1 MELTVVGDIAGASQ
15 AVFENTIVQ
24 GALQWNAV
32 LTPVK
37 RRLDLSVGDL
47 CYRAGAGAV
56 GGVGGRLDRCR
67 GVTVGDVI
75 VVNVIIG
82 DVIVVNVIIVD
93 VIIVDVI
100 IVDVIIADVIIV
112 DIVVDIVVDAIVT
125 VIDVTIVIVAVGNW
139 DLDLAVCDLPY
150 SGVGGDY

>member
-1 MELTVVGDIAGASQ
+1 LELTVVGDIAGASQ

-56 GGVGGRLDRCR
+56 GGVGGRLDKCR

-75 VVNVIIG
+75 
-82 DVIVVNVIIVD
+82 IVDVIIVD

-150 SGVGGDY
+150 SGVGGDC

>member
-67 GVTVGDVI
+67 SVTVGDVI
-75 VVNVIIG
+75 VVN
-82 DVIVVNVIIVD
+82 
-93 VIIVDVI
+93 VI

-112 DIVVDIVVDAIVT
+112 DIVVDIVVDIIVVD
-125 VIDVTIVIVAVGNW
+125 VIVVDVAVVIVAVGNW
-139 DLDLAVCDLPY
+139 DLDLAVCNLPY
-150 SGVGGDY
+150 SGVGGDC

>member
-1 MELTVVGDIAGASQ
+1 LELTVVGDIAGASQ

-47 CYRAGAGAV
+47 CYRAGTGAV

-75 VVNVIIG
+75 VV
-82 DVIVVNVIIVD
+82 DVFIVD
-93 VIIVDVI
+93 T
-100 IVDVIIADVIIV
+100 
-112 DIVVDIVVDAIVT
+112 VVDIVVDAIVT
-125 VIDVTIVIVAVGNW
+125 VIDVAVGNW
-139 DLDLAVCDLPY
+139 DLDLAVCNLPY
-150 SGVGGDY
+150 SGVGGDC